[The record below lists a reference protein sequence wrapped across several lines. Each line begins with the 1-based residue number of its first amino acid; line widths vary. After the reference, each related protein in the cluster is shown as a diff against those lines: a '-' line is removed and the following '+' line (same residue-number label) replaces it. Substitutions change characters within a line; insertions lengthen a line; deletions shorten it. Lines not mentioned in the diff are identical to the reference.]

1 MKRFY
6 IWLCREV
13 PFGREP
19 AKGSVNGIILGL
31 ISWFAIILFYIG
43 YLMLGGK
50 RWIF

>member
-13 PFGREP
+13 PEGLEP
-19 AKGSVNGIILGL
+19 AKGSMNGIILGFMSWVL
-31 ISWFAIILFYIG
+31 IIFLFYAG

-50 RWIF
+50 